1 MLASGAISVVPE
13 QPFDPKGVQGGSSQ
27 NLGSFFVA
35 LLVDA

>member
-1 MLASGAISVVPE
+1 VVPE

-35 LLVDA
+35 LLVDAYEDLSFGN